1 MPTTS
6 IIMTYYKKSKY
17 IYRTIKSILNQ
28 SHKNFEVIIV
38 NDEINAES
46 NKILNNIANLDKRIK
61 IIKNKFNLG
70 AGRSRNLALNYA
82 KGTYV
87 AFCDCDDI
95 WSVDKLK
102 KQIQLMKEKKLNFC
116 FTAYNIIDTDGK
128 LIGYRNAPKN
138 IDYLRLLNSCDI
150 GLSTVVIKKSIFRD
164 KSLRFGKTKTKEDY
178 ILWLLIARKRI
189 KFYGINQRLV
199 SWRKTQNSLSS
210 STTQK
215 LIDGFKVYRVYMGYG
230 IIKSLIFIIILSLNY
245 LRKKI
250 NK

>member
-28 SHKNFEVIIV
+28 SNKNFEVIIV

-150 GLSTVVIKKSIFRD
+150 GLSTVMIKR
-164 KSLRFGKTKTKEDY
+164 SLFKKKKYRFANLKTKEDY
-178 ILWLLIARKRI
+178 VLWLMITRDNITIRNFNESLT
-189 KFYGINQRLV
+189 
-199 SWRKTQNSLSS
+199 SWRKCKESLSS
-210 STTQK
+210 SSIQK
-215 LIDGFKVYRVYMGYG
+215 IFDGYRVYRNYMNFNIVNSFYR
-230 IIKSLIFIIILSLNY
+230 LIILSINY
-245 LRKKI
+245 LKKYE
-250 NK
+250 